1 MKFLFSGVML
11 AALLFVPAADAKSHP
26 SHLSKREQKKHYVI
40 KPYKKHKKPPK
51 AKWGQHKRH

>member
-11 AALLFVPAADAKSHP
+11 AALLFVPAGDAKSHP
-26 SHLSKREQKKHYVI
+26 SHLSKREQKKRDV
-40 KPYKKHKKPPK
+40 KKHKKPPK